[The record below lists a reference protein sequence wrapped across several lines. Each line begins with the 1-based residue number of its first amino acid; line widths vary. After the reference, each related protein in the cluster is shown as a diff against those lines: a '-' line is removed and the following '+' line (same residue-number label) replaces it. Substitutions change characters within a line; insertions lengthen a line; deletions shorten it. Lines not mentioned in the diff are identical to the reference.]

1 MKKLKNCIISILYI
15 FLSTCIFNV
24 SYSKSLDKLYNSDK
38 FSKYF
43 SAVLSATNNDYENSY
58 KYLKGLKGMEGEHV
72 NYAEIYHYTLVNLE
86 RFEEAYSYS
95 KQLEKKGI
103 ENFESNLIIGVY
115 YLKNKKFEKAQKYFQ
130 KLKATNQNDTLK
142 GLLANSL
149 SNWISYI
156 DINEQEAIRLN
167 DKIAE
172 RFEPIKRIQESFLYC
187 RYDSKKTS
195 QKYSELTSDTKND
208 YFRYN
213 FFHSYYLYQYGKR
226 EEAIKIINSSLK
238 LNPRNLILNQLR
250 DDIEFKNKKKFN
262 NDFDCKSI
270 SHVSAEL
277 FYITAN
283 ALSSRSA
290 HAMSNFYLNIAKYL
304 NKDFISFQTLYAENT
319 YNLGKPLKAK
329 KVYESFHSKASIYKW
344 YANKKIVNILFDLE
358 EKNQATSFLSN
369 TYNDIGSPNVY
380 QIYDYAEFLKNNEE
394 FLKSISYYTKA
405 LNLIDREHHLYSKL
419 KEGRGVAYE
428 RTNDWNKAEKDLLNS
443 LEVTPNQAYVMNYLA
458 YTWIEKG
465 VNIEQSFKMLK
476 QANEIKKNDGYIID
490 SLGWAFFK
498 LKKYDEARKYL
509 ELAVRIMP
517 GDPIVNDHYADSLWM
532 TKKEIQARYI
542 WQYVLNLEKTEKDI
556 KESIKKKLI
565 FGLKKKT

>member
-1 MKKLKNCIISILYI
+1 MKNLKNCIITILYI

-24 SYSKSLDKLYNSDK
+24 SYSKSLDKFYSPDK

-43 SAVLSATNNDYENSY
+43 SAVLSITNNDYENSY
-58 KYLKGLKGMEGEHV
+58 KYLKELKGLEGEHV

-86 RFEEAYSYS
+86 KFEEAYSYA
-95 KQLEKKGI
+95 KKLERKGI

-130 KLKATNQNDTLK
+130 KLKTINQNNTLK

-149 SNWISYI
+149 SNWISYM
-156 DINEQEAIRLN
+156 DINEQDAIRLN
-167 DKIAE
+167 DKIPD
-172 RFEPIKRIQESFLYC
+172 RFEPIKRIQESFLFC
-187 RYDSKKTS
+187 SYDSKKTS
-195 QKYSELTSDTKND
+195 QKFSELTSDTKND

-213 FFHSYYLYQYGKR
+213 FFHSYYLYQLGKKK
-226 EEAIKIINSSLK
+226 EAITIINSSLK
-238 LNPRNLILNQLR
+238 LNPRNLILNQLIE
-250 DDIEFKNKKKFN
+250 DIESKNKKQFN
-262 NDFDCKSI
+262 NNFDCKNI

-290 HAMSNFYLNIAKYL
+290 YALSNFYLNIAKYL
-304 NKDFISFQTLYAENT
+304 NKDFISFKTLYAENT

-329 KVYESFHSKASIYKW
+329 KEYESFYPKASVYKW

-358 EKNQATSFLSN
+358 KKREASNFLSN
-369 TYNDIGSPNVY
+369 IYNDIESPNLY
-380 QIYDYAEFLKNNEE
+380 QIYDYADFLKNNEE
-394 FLKSISYYTKA
+394 FLKSIDYYTKA
-405 LNLIDREHHLYSKL
+405 LNLINKEHHLYSKL

-428 RTNDWNKAEKDLLNS
+428 RINDWNKAEKDLLNS
-443 LEVTPNQAYVMNYLA
+443 LEASPNQAYVMNYLA

-465 VNIEQSFKMLK
+465 INIEQSLKMLK

-498 LKKYDEARKYL
+498 LEKYDEAKKYL

-532 TKKEIQARYI
+532 NKKEIQARYI
-542 WQYVLNLEKTEKDI
+542 WQYVLNLEKTEKEI
-556 KESIKKKLI
+556 KESIKDKLI